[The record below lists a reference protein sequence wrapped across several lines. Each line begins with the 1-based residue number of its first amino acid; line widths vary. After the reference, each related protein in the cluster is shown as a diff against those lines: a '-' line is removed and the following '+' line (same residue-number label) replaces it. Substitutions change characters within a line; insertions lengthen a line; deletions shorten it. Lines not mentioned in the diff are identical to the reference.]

1 MDIKYIANI
10 AKIELKEKE
19 IDKLNNEILS
29 IIETFKLL
37 NSINIENIQPTIH
50 PFEYKNI
57 WIKDED
63 NEYENNEILNNFK
76 GKNKYFVV
84 PKFIS

>member
-1 MDIKYIANI
+1 MNLKYIANI
-10 AKIELKEKE
+10 AKIELKEEE
-19 IDKLNNEILS
+19 INKLSQQILS

-37 NSINIENIQPTIH
+37 DKVNIENIQPTIH

-57 WIKDED
+57 CIKEEE
-63 NEYENNEILNNFK
+63 NEYENSEILNNFE

-84 PKFIS
+84 PKFIN